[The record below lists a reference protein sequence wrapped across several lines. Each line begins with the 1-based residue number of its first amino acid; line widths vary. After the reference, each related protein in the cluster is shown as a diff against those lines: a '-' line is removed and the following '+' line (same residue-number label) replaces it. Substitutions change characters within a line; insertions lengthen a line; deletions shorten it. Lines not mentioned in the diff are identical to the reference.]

1 MPIIPFKESAE
12 QWRTLFEQLAPD
24 LPTDFLIAWLDK
36 ESGGNPCSLGMTDPN
51 KFEAGIFQTMHP
63 NDDKFGATAAELRT
77 GCNGQLIED
86 PSLVNYDLQASHG
99 LNFVR
104 AKVAAAQTHLFAAG
118 VQWDQSSSDFWKA
131 VKQEHALPCVMGDLL
146 PRVVK
151 RYGPPPDFGTFREQ
165 AMTFAPSETGS
176 CSGFMSFPSVRGL
189 RNRLEDTMQ
198 NAEETGKYGGGV
210 FGAIGKLGKFGP
222 FVMLGAAAGLLYL
235 IWDRNN

>member
-1 MPIIPFKESAE
+1 MPIIPFKSSAE
-12 QWRTLFEQLAPD
+12 EWRSRFAEMAPD

-63 NDDKFGATAAELRT
+63 ADDRFGATADQLRQ
-77 GCNGQLIED
+77 GCSGQMVVD
-86 PSLVNYDLQASHG
+86 PSMVDYDLQASHG

-104 AKVAAAQTHLFAAG
+104 GKVMAAQMHLLAAG
-118 VQWDQSSSDFWKA
+118 VPWTTDSSDFWKA

-151 RYGPPPDFGTFREQ
+151 RFGPPDSFGTFREQ
-165 AMTFAPSETGS
+165 AMSFSPSETGS
-176 CSGFMSFPSVRGL
+176 CAGFMASPSFRGL
-189 RNRLEDTMQ
+189 RNRLEDTMA
-198 NAEETGKYGGGV
+198 NAEEVGKYGGGV
-210 FGAIGKLGKFGP
+210 LGAIGKLGQFGP

-235 IWDRNN
+235 VWDRYR